1 MKFTFKWLGI
11 STATLLI
18 CLEAASVKAS
28 TPPTRTDVPNVNL
41 LAQLRR
47 FPGRPLNNQ
56 GAFRV
61 PILGRKAGIPI
72 VAVTLDGGQT
82 FPMLVDTG
90 ASITTITPDMAK
102 AISFRAQGK
111 QRVRVASGEV
121 VEMPRG
127 TISSI
132 QVGGAKTSDV
142 TVLVG
147 SLPLLGQNFIS
158 EYNLMMGQ
166 DFIVFRPKLR
176 F

>member
-1 MKFTFKWLGI
+1 
-11 STATLLI
+11 
-18 CLEAASVKAS
+18 
-28 TPPTRTDVPNVNL
+28 
-41 LAQLRR
+41 
-47 FPGRPLNNQ
+47 
-56 GAFRV
+56 
-61 PILGRKAGIPI
+61 
-72 VAVTLDGGQT
+72 
-82 FPMLVDTG
+82 MLVDTG
-90 ASITTITPDMAK
+90 ASIMTITPDMAK
-102 AISFRAQGK
+102 AISFRAQGT

-132 QVGGAKTSDV
+132 QVGGAQTSDV

>member
-1 MKFTFKWLGI
+1 VPSGCLLLE
-11 STATLLI
+11 SATTTTD
-18 CLEAASVKAS
+18 EALN
-28 TPPTRTDVPNVNL
+28 PTSL
-41 LAQLRR
+41 
-47 FPGRPLNNQ
+47 
-56 GAFRV
+56 
-61 PILGRKAGIPI
+61 
-72 VAVTLDGGQT
+72 
-82 FPMLVDTG
+82 
-90 ASITTITPDMAK
+90 
-102 AISFRAQGK
+102 
-111 QRVRVASGEV
+111 VRVASGEV

-132 QVGGAKTSDV
+132 QVGGAKTSEV